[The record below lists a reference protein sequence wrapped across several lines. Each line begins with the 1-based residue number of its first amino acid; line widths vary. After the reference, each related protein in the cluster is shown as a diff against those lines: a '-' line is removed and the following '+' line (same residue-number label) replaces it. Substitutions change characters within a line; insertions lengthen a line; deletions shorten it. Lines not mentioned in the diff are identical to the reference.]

1 MLKKYKCSLT
11 LRVFWLT
18 FAFSVLACAIT
29 YGAIAG
35 LTPLSYTALLKEEL
49 DAQAE
54 ALVRALEQ
62 GNAEA
67 APGLLQR
74 FAQEKNAELRLT
86 DRNGNIWFDTFLQE
100 NTTAAEAGA
109 YEYAMESGDIYVDA
123 AASEQAEASEGYDA
137 YQGRYALT
145 FADGLEAELDIFSAM
160 KAVNQATEAM
170 RKLLPLLT
178 LAVLALSFL
187 GAVIYSRVIT
197 RPMVA
202 LSRIARKMAM
212 QDFDAR
218 WQGTRNDEIGALGES
233 LNLLSENLSRAL
245 AQLREANA
253 ALQSDIDRERA
264 LERQRTAFFA
274 AASHE
279 LKTPVAILKGQ
290 IGGMLAQVGVYQD
303 REKYLARAL
312 KVTARMESL
321 IREIL
326 TISRINAA
334 DYILQ
339 REPLEL
345 STLLEHSL
353 AQNAE
358 LMEQRD
364 MRLEKDIARD
374 ARMEGNKNLLMNA
387 LDNVLVNAILYSP
400 PGATIRVRLDARC
413 LRIENTRAHIPEDV
427 LTRVF
432 EPFARAEPSR
442 NRASG
447 GSGLGLYLVRCILD
461 LHHIPCRLENT
472 ADGVCFTADTG
483 MQALSP
489 TPPASDPA
497 R

>member
-1 MLKKYKCSLT
+1 
-11 LRVFWLT
+11 
-18 FAFSVLACAIT
+18 
-29 YGAIAG
+29 
-35 LTPLSYTALLKEEL
+35 
-49 DAQAE
+49 
-54 ALVRALEQ
+54 
-62 GNAEA
+62 
-67 APGLLQR
+67 
-74 FAQEKNAELRLT
+74 
-86 DRNGNIWFDTFLQE
+86 
-100 NTTAAEAGA
+100 
-109 YEYAMESGDIYVDA
+109 
-123 AASEQAEASEGYDA
+123 
-137 YQGRYALT
+137 
-145 FADGLEAELDIFSAM
+145 
-160 KAVNQATEAM
+160 
-170 RKLLPLLT
+170 
-178 LAVLALSFL
+178 
-187 GAVIYSRVIT
+187 
-197 RPMVA
+197 
-202 LSRIARKMAM
+202 
-212 QDFDAR
+212 
-218 WQGTRNDEIGALGES
+218 
-233 LNLLSENLSRAL
+233 
-245 AQLREANA
+245 
-253 ALQSDIDRERA
+253 
-264 LERQRTAFFA
+264 
-274 AASHE
+274 
-279 LKTPVAILKGQ
+279 
-290 IGGMLAQVGVYQD
+290 MLAQVGVYQD

-312 KVTARMESL
+312 QVTARMESL

-364 MRLEKDIARD
+364 MRLEKDIAHD

-413 LRIENTRAHIPEDV
+413 LRVENTRAHIPEDV

-461 LHHIPCRLENT
+461 LHHIPCHLENT

-483 MQALSP
+483 KQAVSP
-489 TPPASDPA
+489 TPPSSDPA